1 MRSQAV
7 IASTAMAIR
16 VCCCHNQCRN
26 DENDWRREV
35 ADLKDDDLDAP
46 VHLTIP
52 DGTKDEQLAWLRA
65 EIQKGIDS
73 GPGVVADQAFFE
85 RIKRRGRDRL
95 RASRRA
101 A

>member
-1 MRSQAV
+1 MKGQK
-7 IASTAMAIR
+7 STD
-16 VCCCHNQCRN
+16 VG
-26 DENDWRREV
+26 
-35 ADLKDDDLDAP
+35 AP
-46 VHLTIP
+46 THLTIP
-52 DGTKDEQLAWLRA
+52 DGTTDEQLTWLRA

-73 GPGVVADQAFFE
+73 GPGVVADEAFFE

>member
-1 MRSQAV
+1 
-7 IASTAMAIR
+7 MA
-16 VCCCHNQCRN
+16 NQ
-26 DENDWRREV
+26 
-35 ADLKDDDLDAP
+35 KDDDLGAP

-52 DGTKDEQLAWLRA
+52 DSTKDEQLAWLRA

-73 GPGVVADQAFFE
+73 GPGVIADEAFFE
-85 RIKRRGRDRL
+85 RVKRRGRDRL